1 MTELPITTTTVI
13 VEFTNLIDIWGF
25 FDLMNIYRNNPDN
38 IPHEKYVKLHPG
50 EPGLFLASKFSKI
63 YRGSRSKKKCFGNS
77 IILTL
82 SGTEKNL
89 SLKIFS
95 DKLTIYGATNYV
107 QIYEASKLV
116 IDAIK
121 ESQDKINWIKNNN
134 VEAVEIAQ
142 WIANNS
148 YNIRQY
154 FHVFD
159 DENIDMKFCQEM
171 YIKEHESIWVEYEK
185 TDLFLSMKGAGEGNS
200 IAKYLIE
207 SSQDYDTQED
217 YCKYLNRCINYKSP
231 KTETLD
237 IRSIRFSMVNHNTV
251 TGYCI
256 TIRKLLEV
264 FMDFD
269 DYIVNYDNTKDDAV
283 TIKLP
288 YILTEK
294 MKRKIHIKETNKC
307 EVKFKVSKTGS
318 ITTIGPHKD
327 INEIL
332 YAKFFMDLNSVEE
345 FIKDSNSG
353 RKPNVKKKKPE
364 FTIKSKSKYYMDED
378 ILMSEYLNYLEEETS
393 DMSNSQGCEDNDA
406 PNVTI
411 FNNEESIQWGNM

>member
-1 MTELPITTTTVI
+1 MTKLPITTTTVI
-13 VEFTNLIDIWGF
+13 VEFTELIDIWGF

-38 IPHEKYVKLHPG
+38 IPHKKYVKLHPG

-63 YRGSRSKKKCFGNS
+63 YRGSKSKKGCFGNS

-107 QIYEASKLV
+107 HIYEASKLV

-121 ESQDKINWIKNNN
+121 DSQDKIDWIKNNN
-134 VEAVEIAQ
+134 AEAVEIAQ
-142 WIANNS
+142 WIADNS
-148 YNIRQY
+148 YVIRQY
-154 FHVFD
+154 FNVFD
-159 DENIDMKFCQEM
+159 DENVDMEFCQEM
-171 YIKEHESIWVEYEK
+171 SIKDPIDFWAEYEK
-185 TDLFLSMKGAGEGNS
+185 TDLFLSLKSSSKGNS

-207 SSQDYDTQED
+207 SSQDYETQED

-231 KTETLD
+231 KTVNLD
-237 IRSIRFSMVNHNTV
+237 IRGIRFSMVNHNTV

-256 TIRKLLEV
+256 TIRKLLQV

-332 YAKFFMDLNSVEE
+332 YEKFIADLNSVQD
-345 FIKDSNSG
+345 FIRDPDSG
-353 RKPNVKKKKPE
+353 RKPNVKKTKPE
-364 FTIKSKSKYYMDED
+364 FTIKSRSKYYMDEE
-378 ILMSEYLNYLEEETS
+378 ILMRDYLRYLDEDLPLSTNGSEVEENNFTNE
-393 DMSNSQGCEDNDA
+393 
-406 PNVTI
+406 TI
-411 FNNEESIQWGNM
+411 FNGGDSIPWDSM